1 MFKFFKRLSEPEP
14 KKDIRLFP
22 LGDNFVTGEKI
33 TPQKAQFFSIDA
45 SIVPLVGNQFTLY
58 AFSFFLQS
66 EILIEQINLS
76 SRRERN
82 GVRVTL
88 NNRIDFRMSGI
99 SQTLPIVGLLPTTN
113 VRNNSVR
120 YSMSQYESEINPN
133 LLIRTGGDNIVA
145 VDIISEFPSTTILDD
160 VAIMNCVMKYRYL

>member
-22 LGDNFVTGEKI
+22 LGEHFISPEKLV
-33 TPQKAQFFSIDA
+33 PQKAQFFSIDA
-45 SIVPLVGNQFTLY
+45 SILPLVGTQFSLY
-58 AFSFFLQS
+58 AFSFFIQS
-66 EILIEQINLS
+66 EIIIEQINLS
-76 SRRERN
+76 TRRERN
-82 GVRVTL
+82 GIRVTL
-88 NNRIDFRMSGI
+88 NNRIDFRMPGI
-99 SQTLPIVGLLPTTN
+99 SQTLPIVTILPTTN

-133 LLIRTGGDNIVA
+133 LLIRTGGDNVVA
-145 VDIISEFPSTTILDD
+145 VDIISEYPSTTILDD